1 MNIFDY
7 YPENI
12 STLVF
17 MLIIGLVLATLVI
30 LYWNLIDFTKK
41 KGTMK

>member
-7 YPENI
+7 YSENI

-41 KGTMK
+41 KEQ